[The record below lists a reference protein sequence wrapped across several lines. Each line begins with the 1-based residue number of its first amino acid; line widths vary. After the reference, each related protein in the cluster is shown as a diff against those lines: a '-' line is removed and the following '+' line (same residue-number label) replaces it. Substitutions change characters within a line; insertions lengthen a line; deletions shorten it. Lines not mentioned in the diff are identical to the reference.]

1 MDTDVLV
8 IGAGVVG
15 LAIAYK
21 LAKEGYSVILAEK
34 ESQFGMGT
42 SSRNS
47 EVIHAGIYYQ
57 TGSLKASLCLRG
69 KNLLYEHC
77 NKYNVEYKKIG
88 KLFLAV
94 TPNEI
99 SRLERIQLQAKANG
113 IEDLVE
119 LDQKQL
125 NRLEPDL
132 LGTTALLSPSS
143 GIIDSHGLMKS
154 LLRLAESNK
163 VIFAP
168 LSPVENADPILGGW
182 KIYIG
187 GKDPTSITSKL

>member
-1 MDTDVLV
+1 M
-8 IGAGVVG
+8 
-15 LAIAYK
+15 
-21 LAKEGYSVILAEK
+21 AEK
-34 ESQFGMGT
+34 EFQFGMGT

-69 KNLLYEHC
+69 KNLLYEYC
-77 NKYNVEYKKIG
+77 NKYDVEYKKIG

-99 SRLERIQLQAKANG
+99 SRLERIQLQAKENG
-113 IEDLVE
+113 IKDLVE

-125 NRLEPDL
+125 NRLEPEL

-143 GIIDSHGLMKS
+143 GIID
-154 LLRLAESNK
+154 
-163 VIFAP
+163 
-168 LSPVENADPILGGW
+168 
-182 KIYIG
+182 
-187 GKDPTSITSKL
+187 PTA